1 MINLNNITGTV
12 SSKKKAGVVVKLA
25 DGRRGFLPTA
35 AFGDVNPKKG
45 DTLTVDIVSQEKDAL
60 QLALSKKE
68 TAGQKYRELQE
79 RERNMQINHR
89 DPGTVALITYPG
101 HGLDLGQMPVNDF
114 THMMFG
120 VEIPSD
126 AVDAEGQGEELSRF
140 VGAHVSASESHT
152 FVLGVTNPLAGG
164 LDPVAAQYLVDGP
177 ADEMSP
183 GLAAAIEDAKTCFLG
198 CTNVVD
204 PVPEDGPPV
213 RSPLLFTE
221 TEHSCG
227 ALEEVM
233 AQAAPADEG
242 TVTPVTET
250 KKSLGDKKGP
260 RSKAWEELRGFAA
273 AERRFQVTFKRVVG
287 QPGLLGFYNGVR
299 CFLPQSELP
308 SSFDIGSV
316 PAKGTVEWVKVVSTS
331 RQKNTCFVSMRISV
345 PLDELLK
352 AYEGNITKTATTRKE
367 TLAAIERD
375 YEWLSEGQDVDGTV
389 VNILTHPGKDGQ
401 EPRFLYFVK
410 VGTELAGV
418 LRCNQV
424 PFVKGTRQRR
434 VFKIGD
440 QVHVRVA
447 HKFRRVDEKT
457 GASMPKV
464 DLSMRGPAHPKQS
477 KNRPP
482 RVWTF
487 GEKTNAPG
495 YTVHSKA
502 GNEQDRRGK
511 GKGGKPGQ
519 GKTGKN
525 GGKDKRKGGNT
536 QPHLTAPGTAIGD
549 KLQAALAARLA

>member
-1 MINLNNITGTV
+1 MTNRNNILGTV
-12 SSKKKAGVVVKLA
+12 SSKKKAGVIVKLEG
-25 DGRRGFLPTA
+25 GRQGFLPTA

-60 QLALSKKE
+60 KLALSKKE
-68 TAGQKYRELQE
+68 TA
-79 RERNMQINHR
+79 
-89 DPGTVALITYPG
+89 YPG
-101 HGLDLGQMPVNDF
+101 HGLDLGQIPVNDF
-114 THMMFG
+114 TRMSFG
-120 VEIPSD
+120 VTELPSE
-126 AVDAEGQGEELSRF
+126 AVTADGQGEELF
-140 VGAHVSASESHT
+140 QIVGAHVSASESHT
-152 FVLGVTNPLAGG
+152 FVLGVINPLAGG
-164 LDPVAAQYLVDGP
+164 LDPVAEQYLVDCGQ

-183 GLAAAIEDAKTCFLG
+183 RLAAAIEDAKTCFLG

-204 PVPEDGPPV
+204 PVTEDGPPV
-213 RSPLLFTE
+213 RTPLLFAE

-227 ALEEVM
+227 VLDEVM
-233 AQAAPADEG
+233 AQAAPADKCAAP
-242 TVTPVTET
+242 TLFTET
-250 KKSLGDKKGP
+250 KKSLGGKKGP

-273 AERRFQVTFKRVVG
+273 AERRFQVTFKRVDG
-287 QPGLLGFYNGVR
+287 QPGLLGFYDGVR
-299 CFLPQSELP
+299 CFLPNSELP

-331 RQKNTCFVSMRISV
+331 RQKNTCFVSMRINV
-345 PLDELLK
+345 PRDELLK
-352 AYEGNITKTATTRKE
+352 AYEENMTKTATTRKE

-389 VNILTHPGKDGQ
+389 VNIVTHPGKDGQ
-401 EPRFLYFVK
+401 EPRLLYFVK

-418 LRCNQV
+418 LRGNQV

-434 VFKIGD
+434 VFKLGD

-495 YTVHSKA
+495 NTVHPKA
-502 GNEQDRRGK
+502 RNEQDRRGK
-511 GKGGKPGQ
+511 GNGGNPGQ
-519 GKTGKN
+519 GKTGKK
-525 GGKDKRKGGNT
+525 GGKRKGKGGNT
-536 QPHLTAPGTAIGD
+536 RPYSTTPGTAIGD
-549 KLQAALAARLA
+549 KLVAAFAARHA